1 MNTPP
6 RLISLIVPVYK
17 EEFLLREALA
27 SVQAQTFQNYEV
39 ICVDDGSPDNCGTTI
54 DEFVRRDSR
63 FHAVHHRNAGVR
75 GARNRGLERVRGE
88 YFLFLDPDDALC
100 PDWFASFAKIIE
112 RDHPDQIRFA
122 TQRVMPE
129 TDWRKVQP
137 PTFPKNPVYTAKGA
151 WACCKA
157 LWPTLATSEFPIW
170 HVAWRRECFK
180 AMRFRMDTKFGEDA
194 LFNWW
199 ASILTN
205 SIVKFDYPGHYY
217 RYRWNSGVFQSV
229 SAMGRARHY
238 LYAVREILQLTWHLR
253 DDKRLPFPILSYT
266 PVIWNY
272 AMPAKL
278 KRILGIHALAKGQT
292 PPCPARL
299 ERYIRNVEQ
308 GKRDFILPAVLAR
321 VAALFLLYAI
331 EGVRMWLCLAAER
344 VRGK

>member
-6 RLISLIVPVYK
+6 HLISLIVPVYK

-39 ICVDDGSPDNCGTTI
+39 VCVDDGSPDNCGTTI

-100 PDWFASFAKIIE
+100 PDWFAAFAKIIE

-157 LWPTLATSEFPIW
+157 LWPTLATSEYPIW
-170 HVAWRRECFK
+170 YVAWRRDCFQ
-180 AMRFRMDTKFGEDA
+180 AMRFRMNTKFGEDT

-199 ASILTN
+199 ASMLTN
-205 SIVKFDYPGHYY
+205 SVVKFEYPGHYY

-229 SAMGRARHY
+229 SAVGRARSY
-238 LYAVREILQLTWHLR
+238 LYAVREVLRLTWHLR
-253 DDKRLPFPILSYT
+253 GDKRLPFPILSYT

-272 AMPAKL
+272 ATPSKL
-278 KRILGIHALAKGQT
+278 KRLLGIHALLGGQI

-299 ERYIRNVEQ
+299 VRYIRNVEQ
-308 GKRDFILPAVLAR
+308 GKRDFILPAVLTR

-331 EGVRMWLCLAAER
+331 EGVRMWFCLAVER
-344 VRGK
+344 LRGK